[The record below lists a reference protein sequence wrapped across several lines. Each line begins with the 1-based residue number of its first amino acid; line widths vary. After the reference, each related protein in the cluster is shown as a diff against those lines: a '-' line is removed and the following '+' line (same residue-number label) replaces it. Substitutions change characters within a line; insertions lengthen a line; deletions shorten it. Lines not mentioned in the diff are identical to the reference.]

1 MSADAAG
8 RYQASQVQGQ
18 PAPDEQDHAAEAAQ
32 LDRDNPRWLVV
43 WGIFSLEF
51 VAFPLFDVPD
61 GTFLCARSA
70 PELLRRIRQAEEI
83 YGAVPRGKGSRHA

>member
-8 RYQASQVQGQ
+8 RYQVSQAQSR
-18 PAPDEQDHAAEAAQ
+18 PAPAGQARAAEAAQ

-43 WGIFSLEF
+43 WGIFSLQF
-51 VAFPLFDVPD
+51 VAFPLFDAPA

-70 PELLRRIRQAEEI
+70 PELLRRIRRAEEI
-83 YGAVPRGKGSRHA
+83 YGAVPRGEDGRHV

>member
-8 RYQASQVQGQ
+8 RYQASQTQSQ
-18 PAPDEQDHAAEAAQ
+18 PAPAGLDRAEEAAQ

-51 VAFPLFDVPD
+51 VAFPLFDVPA

-70 PELLRRIRQAEEI
+70 PELLRRIRQAEGI
-83 YGAVPRGKGSRHA
+83 YGTVPRGKDGRHA